1 LSRGTSAESVLVG
14 LDLRRL
20 LLCHRMYVSWAWEAE
35 VKAWNAKQI
44 AASKIKK
51 VNHGETEF
59 SRKM

>member
-1 LSRGTSAESVLVG
+1 
-14 LDLRRL
+14 
-20 LLCHRMYVSWAWEAE
+20 MYVSWAWEAE